1 MIEGFIQLHRKLIEW
16 EWYDDLPTFKLF
28 IHLLLKANYKTK
40 IWRGETIERGQLK
53 TSISHLAHETGLSE
67 KQIRTALNK
76 LIKTG
81 EVGKATTSHNTVI
94 TVLSYNSYQ
103 DKGKPLDTPRANEGQ
118 TKGKAGA
125 TTNKDNKVNKVNK
138 EKKVNN
144 ILLEKESKG
153 EFEIL
158 EDKIDFDFFWNLYDK
173 KVGDLKKCKKKWD
186 GFDFE
191 KQSKI
196 LHHVEKYV
204 QSTPDKK
211 FRANPETYFNQERW
225 LNEIIIENNEINK
238 RNNSKGVTED
248 ELARTLH
255 DHFTKQREQNG
266 SN

>member
-81 EVGKATTSHNTVI
+81 EVGKATTSHSTVI

-103 DKGKPLDTPRANEGQ
+103 DKGKPLDTPRASEGQ
-118 TKGKAGA
+118 AEGKAGA
-125 TTNKDNKVNKVNK
+125 TTNKVNKVNK

-144 ILLEKESKG
+144 ILLEKESK
-153 EFEIL
+153 EEI
-158 EDKIDFDFFWNLYDK
+158 ETIQEEKIEFDFFWNLYDK
-173 KVGDLKKCKKKWD
+173 KIGDLKKCKKKWD

-196 LHHVEKYV
+196 LHHVEQYV
-204 QSTPDKK
+204 IHTPDKK

-225 LNEIIIENNEINK
+225 TNEIINQSNESNK
-238 RNNSKGVTED
+238 KHNSKGVTDD

-255 DHFTKQREQNG
+255 DHFLKQREQNG
-266 SN
+266 STS

>member
-81 EVGKATTSHNTVI
+81 EVGKATTSHSTVI

-118 TKGKAGA
+118 TKGKRRA
-125 TTNKDNKVNKVNK
+125 TTNKDNKVNN
-138 EKKVNN
+138 ENKVNN
-144 ILLEKESKG
+144 LLLGKEAK
-153 EFEIL
+153 ETKFDFKKNL
-158 EDKIDFDFFWNLYDK
+158 IDFGFQQDLVDEWILIRRNK
-173 KVGDLKKCKKKWD
+173 KAINTERALKM
-186 GFDFE
+186 FISEIE
-191 KQSKI
+191 KTGKPPNEV
-196 LHHVEKYV
+196 L
-204 QSTPDKK
+204 
-211 FRANPETYFNQERW
+211 
-225 LNEIIIENNEINK
+225 EIIVKKQWKGFEAIYLNNLQHGPTATNNQGIIN
-238 RNNSKGVTED
+238 RSSKDVSTD
-248 ELARTLH
+248 
-255 DHFTKQREQNG
+255 FSKPNG
-266 SN
+266 GF